1 MEEMGTG
8 KLKILMLTM
17 EEVGVG
23 LEDGRN
29 VGMKDQGNGFWMII
43 ERKDGP
49 CKMKEMCV
57 EK

>member
-8 KLKILMLTM
+8 KLKILMLKM
-17 EEVGVG
+17 EEIGVG